1 MTESETRSEI
11 RPKRKFRTQALCER
25 YDITSRTVDRWVQ
38 TGILPKPMVINKI
51 RYWDEDE
58 IDRRDQERMAE
69 ANIAACRGNQ
79 DELADVHADEAA

>member
-1 MTESETRSEI
+1 
-11 RPKRKFRTQALCER
+11 
-25 YDITSRTVDRWVQ
+25 VQ

-58 IDRRDQERMAE
+58 IDRRDEERMAE